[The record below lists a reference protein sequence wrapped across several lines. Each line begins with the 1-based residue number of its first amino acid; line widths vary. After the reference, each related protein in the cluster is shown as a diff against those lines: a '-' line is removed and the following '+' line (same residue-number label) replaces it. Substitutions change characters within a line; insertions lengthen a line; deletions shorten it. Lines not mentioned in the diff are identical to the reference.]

1 MEQTPPSPDPHT
13 KTGGEHLEGRGRCA
27 AEKLDPACLETIKQL
42 KIRRRH
48 RYIIFQIV
56 DDTVVVENAG
66 ARDAGVAELRRDLP
80 PTECR
85 YALYDHE
92 YTTPDGRRPSKLFF
106 LCWTPA
112 SSTPY
117 AKMAYSHGRPV
128 LRDKVEGVVDVV
140 CQAPDALESTFGI
153 EQEESEESD
162 IDM

>member
-1 MEQTPPSPDPHT
+1 MC
-13 KTGGEHLEGRGRCA
+13 G
-27 AEKLDPACLETIKQL
+27 
-42 KIRRRH
+42 
-48 RYIIFQIV
+48 V
-56 DDTVVVENAG
+56 DDMLS
-66 ARDAGVAELRRDLP
+66 LRLASFMRLTLP
-80 PTECR
+80 DNHHR
-85 YALYDHE
+85 
-92 YTTPDGRRPSKLFF
+92 
-106 LCWTPA
+106 TPA